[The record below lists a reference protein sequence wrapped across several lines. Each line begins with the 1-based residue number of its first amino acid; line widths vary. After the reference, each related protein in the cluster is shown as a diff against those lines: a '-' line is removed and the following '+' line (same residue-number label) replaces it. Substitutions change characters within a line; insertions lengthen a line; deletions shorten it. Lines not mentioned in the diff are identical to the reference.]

1 MKGLIFTEFLA
12 MVEEIHSLDMVDEI
26 IDNCDLPSGGAYTTV
41 GTYDHTEIVAL
52 VCELSTQSGVQ
63 VNDLLKAFGTYLFTS
78 LSRTYPEFVSKAN
91 DPLNFL
97 EEVETYIH
105 IEVKKLYPEAEL
117 PTFYCSRPNSQDEL
131 HMIYESMRHMEDVC
145 EGLIIGCMKH
155 FGQKFT
161 LAREKLPDGNE
172 LFILKKL
179 D

>member
-1 MKGLIFTEFLA
+1 MKGLIFTEFLS

-26 IDNCDLPSGGAYTTV
+26 INNCDLPSGGAYTSV
-41 GTYDHTEIVAL
+41 GTYDHTEIVSL
-52 VCELSTQSGVQ
+52 VCELSRLSEVE

-78 LSRTYPEFVSKAN
+78 LSKTYPDFVSKAD
-91 DPLNFL
+91 DPLQFL

-105 IEVKKLYPEAEL
+105 KEVKKLYPEAEL
-117 PTFYCSRPNSQDEL
+117 PTFYCSRPNSHDEL

-155 FGQKFT
+155 FGQNFS

-172 LFILKKL
+172 LFILKKQN
-179 D
+179 